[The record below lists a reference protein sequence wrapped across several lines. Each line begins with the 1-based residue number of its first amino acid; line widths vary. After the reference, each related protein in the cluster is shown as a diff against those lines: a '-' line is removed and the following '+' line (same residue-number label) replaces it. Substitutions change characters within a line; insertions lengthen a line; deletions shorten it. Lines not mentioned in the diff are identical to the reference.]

1 MAADPE
7 TGRAAGAVPRG
18 GRAPEAIALATG
30 AALGISLFAAAYDNG
45 AYSLQSR
52 STIAIAVWWTIVV
65 GIALGIWPRRRVPRG
80 AIAVGVLLAGFAC
93 WDLAS
98 SAWAPSAENAVSEF
112 DRSALYL
119 GVYVLAVVSSA
130 PTRLVHWLDGLVLGV
145 LAIAG
150 VALVSRLFP
159 GSFPGRGLPELLPTA
174 STRLS
179 FPLGYWNGLAIFVA
193 LAFPLLLFWMLDGGR
208 IRRPAAAAA
217 FPAIGA
223 VIYLSSSRGAIAA
236 LACGAV
242 VFVAAQP
249 RRFAA
254 CFALTAAGAG
264 FALSVLVLRSQ
275 HALVDGPLGSAAAH
289 REGHRAAVL
298 LLVACAVL
306 AAAVEAAVAL
316 APRLPRPSRPL
327 RVAGAV
333 FVLVACLAA
342 AGAEGWSL
350 RHFSRL
356 PPTAP
361 ASVQGNA
368 VSDHLLSGSGSGRW
382 QFWTASV
389 HEFESAPLE
398 GAGAGSFASWWARHA
413 SFRYYVKDAHSL
425 FLETL
430 GELGIVG
437 FALLTGAIG
446 AGAAVGAAR
455 LRRLSGPRRGAAAAL
470 LGAFAVYVA
479 GAAIDWMWELTAVTI
494 AGIAV
499 LGLLNGPATL
509 PEAPGRSRHPERRVA
524 AVLALAACAVLA
536 AEGVVLLADVELGR
550 SQAEARH
557 GRLAGARRHALAAA
571 KLEPWAATP
580 YLQLALVDESGGAL
594 AKAREEIAKAITRDR
609 DDWQPWL
616 VASRIETALG
626 EPVLAS
632 QSYAHARLLDP
643 RSPLFPS
650 G

>member
-1 MAADPE
+1 VAADPE
-7 TGRAAGAVPRG
+7 TARAVGAVPRG

-30 AALGISLFAAAYDNG
+30 AALGASLFAAAYDNG

-52 STIAIAVWWTIVV
+52 STIAIAVWWTILV
-65 GIALGIWPRRRVPRG
+65 GIAFGIWPRHRAPRG

-98 SAWAPSAENAVSEF
+98 SAWAPSAETAVSEF

-119 GVYVLAVVSSA
+119 GVYVLAVLTSA
-130 PTRLVHWLDGLVLGV
+130 PSRLLRWLDGLVLGV
-145 LAIAG
+145 LAIAV

-159 GSFPGRGLPELLPTA
+159 GSFPARGLPALLPTS

-193 LAFPLLLFWMLDGGR
+193 LAFPLLLFWMLEGGR
-208 IRRPAAAAA
+208 FRRPAAAAA

-223 VIYLSSSRGAIAA
+223 VLYLSSSRGAAAA
-236 LACGAV
+236 LACGAL

-249 RRFAA
+249 RRLAA
-254 CFALTAAGAG
+254 CFGLVAAGAG
-264 FALSVLVLRSQ
+264 FALSLAVLRSQ
-275 HALVDGPLGSAAAH
+275 QALVEGPLGSAAA
-289 REGHRAAVL
+289 RSDGHRAAVL
-298 LLVACAVL
+298 LLGACAVL
-306 AAAVEAAVAL
+306 AVAVEAAVAL

-327 RVAGAV
+327 RIAGAV
-333 FVLVACLAA
+333 VVLVACLAA

-382 QFWTASV
+382 QFWTASL

-398 GAGAGSFASWWARHA
+398 GGGAGSFASWWARHA
-413 SFRYYVKDAHSL
+413 SFRYFVQDAHSL

-437 FALLTGAIG
+437 FVLLTGALG
-446 AGAAVGAAR
+446 AGAGVGVAR
-455 LRRLSGPRRGAAAAL
+455 LRRLSGPRRAVAAAL

-479 GAAIDWMWELTAVTI
+479 GAALDWMWELTAVTI
-494 AGIAV
+494 AGVAV

-509 PEAPGRSRHPERRVA
+509 PEAPGRSRHPDRHVA

-536 AEGVVLLADVELGR
+536 AETIVLLSDVELGR
-550 SQAEARH
+550 SQADARH
-557 GRLAGARRHALAAA
+557 GRLAGARNHALAAT
-571 KLEPWAATP
+571 KLEPWAASP
-580 YLQLALVDESGGAL
+580 YLQLALVDESAGAL
-594 AKAREEIAKAITRDR
+594 AEARREIAKAIDRDR
-609 DDWQPWL
+609 DDWRPWL
-616 VASRIETALG
+616 VASRIESRLG
-626 EPVLAS
+626 EPALAS
-632 QSYAHARLLDP
+632 RSYAHARLLDP
-643 RSPLFPS
+643 RSPLFPP